1 MGKKKTAGQDT
12 KAVKSDPTAGEK
24 SGNSKSRSSLK
35 DEETGFLVEAAIN
48 IESSAR
54 KVGKKAGEV
63 TEKLG
68 DQAAEIAGKV
78 FDTIKKG
85 VTESYETSS
94 RAIEDLAG
102 KAGDYLKKFETSVEM
117 RKLREKK
124 DQLSEKL
131 GGQIYT
137 VSRKKNISIEKM
149 LSDKSIQPLL
159 QEMIVLHK
167 EILKLGRK
175 MSASK

>member
-1 MGKKKTAGQDT
+1 MDKKKTAGGKQN
-12 KAVKSDPTAGEK
+12 KVQSDSPGGKKNEE
-24 SGNSKSRSSLK
+24 SKSTSARK

-48 IESSAR
+48 IESGAR
-54 KVGKKAGEV
+54 KVSKKAGEV
-63 TEKLG
+63 AEKLG
-68 DQAAEIAGKV
+68 DQTAEIAGKV

-85 VTESYETSS
+85 VAESYETSS

-124 DQLSEKL
+124 DQLSEQL

-149 LSDKSIQPLL
+149 FSDKSVQPLL
-159 QEMIVLHK
+159 QEMVVLHK

-175 MSASK
+175 MSANK